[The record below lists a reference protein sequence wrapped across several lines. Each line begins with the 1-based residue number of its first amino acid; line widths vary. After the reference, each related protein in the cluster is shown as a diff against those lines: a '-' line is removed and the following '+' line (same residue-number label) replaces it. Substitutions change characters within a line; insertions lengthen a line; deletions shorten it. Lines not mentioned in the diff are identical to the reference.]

1 MSADVRAPCAGA
13 QTHIWAQGRR
23 MPQKSVYLKQRLNCV
38 LWDSEG
44 AIAQKGRS
52 GKAAAE
58 EDEGADSWDDEDV
71 DYYSDHDDDD
81 DDEEDGVDLDDEDDD
96 GGGDDGDGGGDD
108 DDDDDGQI
116 CNNKKSISV
125 RDSVKAVEDRE
136 QKKENMKKKN
146 RKGKKVPSVVR
157 VVLHGLQTKEY
168 ALYALAWL

>member
-1 MSADVRAPCAGA
+1 
-13 QTHIWAQGRR
+13 

-96 GGGDDGDGGGDD
+96 GDGGGDD
-108 DDDDDGQI
+108 DDDDDDDHD
-116 CNNKKSISV
+116 V
-125 RDSVKAVEDRE
+125 DDDEDDDDSFRPFK
-136 QKKENMKKKN
+136 Q
-146 RKGKKVPSVVR
+146 VVST
-157 VVLHGLQTKEY
+157 HGVHID
-168 ALYALAWL
+168 A